1 MEGVDNM
8 SCNICGNNLPFCSK
22 NDCDVCE
29 DCATNITT
37 NDDWCVGCDEKDE
50 CDLYN
55 TYS

>member
-1 MEGVDNM
+1 M